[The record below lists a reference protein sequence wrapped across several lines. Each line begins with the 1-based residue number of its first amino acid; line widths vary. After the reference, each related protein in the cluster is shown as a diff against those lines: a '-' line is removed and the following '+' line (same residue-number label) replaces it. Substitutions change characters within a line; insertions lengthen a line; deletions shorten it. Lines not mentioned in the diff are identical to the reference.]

1 MRCSQPLAA
10 LMPRFTLR
18 KHVHSKSCSLSPAV
32 ADLILVRQLA
42 SRTLNL
48 CLPKLVTVRMLGPYP
63 TDADGVA
70 RITKADSTEF
80 FPIAPPDHA
89 RKVCGGRRP
98 PLQL

>member
-1 MRCSQPLAA
+1 MYSSFVIKMAKKFSDCKLQ
-10 LMPRFTLR
+10 M
-18 KHVHSKSCSLSPAV
+18 
-32 ADLILVRQLA
+32 
-42 SRTLNL
+42 NL

-89 RKVCGGRRP
+89 RKLCGGRRP
-98 PLQL
+98 PPQL